1 MSLNGSALRSKRDLV
16 AHERALAILERLHN
30 EKPSALRDFLEWVGR
45 PAHTQSVTLVFHGG
59 RLKFARLERTST
71 DDG

>member
-1 MSLNGSALRSKRDLV
+1 MNLNGTALQKKSDV
-16 AHERALAILERLHN
+16 VTHQRALAILERLHN

-45 PAHTQSVTLVFHGG
+45 PTHTQSVTMVFHGG
-59 RLKFARLERTST
+59 RLKFCRLERTS